1 MTKRTNS
8 SLSTYESSYSVLP
21 GNETRATGGGLCL
34 SDASPSTPP
43 FVVPFDAPFLYG
55 KENPLLFTAVPLWP
69 FEDPGECDGPA
80 SGAESRETDKAE
92 SLSLS
97 VSLMLRMRMRAGA
110 ESGEIKA
117 RSMEARDEEAGDE
130 GWGSTLCRLRAR
142 ASSASASRLVGADGD
157 EKEVLADG
165 WRKDKEGEE
174 TESGAYSGGG
184 ATLSASSSSAR
195 VRVCGTVC
203 TGVLGVGDE
212 LGEERGRGAWAVG
225 SESSAGDWS
234 GSVTRGEEGC
244 VRERMVTAVAAGRR
258 AQRARLDRETE
269 HRRRWS

>member
-1 MTKRTNS
+1 M
-8 SLSTYESSYSVLP
+8 
-21 GNETRATGGGLCL
+21 
-34 SDASPSTPP
+34 
-43 FVVPFDAPFLYG
+43 
-55 KENPLLFTAVPLWP
+55 LFAVVPLWP

-80 SGAESRETDKAE
+80 SGTESRETDKAE

-97 VSLMLRMRMRAGA
+97 VRRMFRMRMRAGA

-142 ASSASASRLVGADGD
+142 ASSASGSRLAWADGD

-174 TESGAYSGGG
+174 TESGAYSGDG
-184 ATLSASSSSAR
+184 ASLSASSSSAR
-195 VRVCGTVC
+195 VRVCGTVRIEC
-203 TGVLGVGDE
+203 AGVLGVGDE

-244 VRERMVTAVAAGRR
+244 VRE
-258 AQRARLDRETE
+258 
-269 HRRRWS
+269 

>member
-1 MTKRTNS
+1 M
-8 SLSTYESSYSVLP
+8 LP

-43 FVVPFDAPFLYG
+43 FVVPFDAPFLCG
-55 KENPLLFTAVPLWP
+55 RENPLLFAATPLWP

-97 VSLMLRMRMRAGA
+97 VRRMLRMRMSAGA
-110 ESGEIKA
+110 ESGKIKA
-117 RSMEARDEEAGDE
+117 RSMEARDEAGDE

-142 ASSASASRLVGADGD
+142 ASSASASRLAGADGD

-174 TESGAYSGGG
+174 TESGAYSGDG
-184 ATLSASSSSAR
+184 ASLSASSSSAR
-195 VRVCGTVC
+195 VRVCGTVRIVC
-203 TGVLGVGDE
+203 AGVLGVGDE
-212 LGEERGRGAWAVG
+212 LGEERERGAWAVG
-225 SESSAGDWS
+225 SESSAGDWC

-244 VRERMVTAVAAGRR
+244 VRE
-258 AQRARLDRETE
+258 
-269 HRRRWS
+269 